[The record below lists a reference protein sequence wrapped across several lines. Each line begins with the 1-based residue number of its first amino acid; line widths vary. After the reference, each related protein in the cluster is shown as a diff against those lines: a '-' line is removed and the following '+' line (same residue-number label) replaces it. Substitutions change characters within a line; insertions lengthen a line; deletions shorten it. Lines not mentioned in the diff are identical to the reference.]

1 MIKKD
6 RNDNN
11 RTTQIYSRGRVER
24 NIHAHNSIIII
35 IIIIIL
41 IITTNDNIGDDDGRS
56 RSTTSY

>member
-35 IIIIIL
+35 IIIIL
-41 IITTNDNIGDDDGRS
+41 IIITNDNLGDDDGRY